1 MLGLIWAEH
10 TSYEPDDMVKA
21 CAIKNMIPTRYT
33 GTCFVR
39 MHGHTDAVALM
50 AGAQDHRIDGRQI
63 KVSACWDAD
72 IEDVVQLCCDVVIF
86 PSLWILWFQQVQW
99 ASSLKRVKHSS
110 SPEAHPSVRIQG
122 PHRNDRVPKFRVT
135 GARRDAVEGAIATL
149 QRGSKT
155 GKLRAHGGRRGMLHQ
170 KGLLT
175 RHHHQSNE

>member
-1 MLGLIWAEH
+1 
-10 TSYEPDDMVKA
+10 MVKA

-72 IEDVVQLCCDVVIF
+72 IEDVVQLCCDVVDFSIAMDLVV
-86 PSLWILWFQQVQW
+86 PAGSVGKLIGRGGSNIRAVQ
-99 ASSLKRVKHSS
+99 
-110 SPEAHPSVRIQG
+110 EAHPSVRIQG

-149 QRGSKT
+149 QKGVEDWEAASTRWEERHAASKRT
-155 GKLRAHGGRRGMLHQ
+155 
-170 KGLLT
+170 
-175 RHHHQSNE
+175 SNSSSPSIK